1 MGAFF
6 SSLGRTI
13 TAGVVLLIIIVL
25 AVGGLTEGGMRGG
38 DLFIVRWL
46 HVMAGVMWIGLLWYF
61 NFVQTPSM
69 PKIPDEQKPAIG
81 KVIAPAALFWF
92 RWSAL
97 ATVVLGLL
105 LADADQGRARH
116 RHRHVAGPHHGVQR
130 LDDHLAEPE
139 KSARY
144 RDGISGREGRCG
156 QTRWHD
162 VTHQH
167 DALDRD
173 AVLHGRAV
181 ARRDVELRRGPLAPA
196 LTKKRAET
204 PRAFLLRRR
213 RDAFIEPQA
222 LL

>member
-69 PKIPDEQKPAIG
+69 PKIPDEQKPAIS
-81 KVIAPAALFWF
+81 KVIAPSALFWF

-97 ATVVLGLL
+97 ATVILGLL
-105 LADADQGRARH
+105 LAYMNHYLVQALTLTKGVHAIGIGMWLGLIMAFNVWMIIWPNQKKALGIVTVSPEEKAAAAK
-116 RHRHVAGPHHGVQR
+116 VAGMTSRINTMLSIAMLYCMVAQSHG
-130 LDDHLAEPE
+130 
-139 KSARY
+139 
-144 RDGISGREGRCG
+144 GM
-156 QTRWHD
+156 
-162 VTHQH
+162 
-167 DALDRD
+167 
-173 AVLHGRAV
+173 
-181 ARRDVELRRGPLAPA
+181 
-196 LTKKRAET
+196 
-204 PRAFLLRRR
+204 
-213 RDAFIEPQA
+213 
-222 LL
+222 